1 MCGNKEESCC
11 SVETHIHIYIY
22 IYSGFKGMS
31 PTAATM
37 SAVMHNS
44 EVFTHSSWESEQ
56 PDLDNLQRLDE
67 ISLPAGANVCAG
79 DDCLMI

>member
-1 MCGNKEESCC
+1 
-11 SVETHIHIYIY
+11 
-22 IYSGFKGMS
+22 MS

-44 EVFTHSSWESEQ
+44 EVFTLSSWESEQ